1 MPANVQTLGR
11 IQAPSD
17 GLASQGEDVF
27 NTYGVVQ
34 SIGANGGVTAPPKF
48 YVKRLVDPDLDNTME
63 WVEVTDQDDINFLDT
78 KAKAQGLVVARAD
91 EQFDPI
97 VDNQNAT
104 DAFRIGGS
112 VNHPLVNQAP
122 ASVPPLPPNPNG
134 SIGTNVIRPMS
145 PVGGTSNA
153 LRYPFGKMGEMT
165 SDTDYVSFQFF
176 DYLPPFKPSGGNRG
190 TQGTTTNSNLGIKYT
205 AYSQSIDPMNL
216 KKANGTYYPDIV
228 MYMPEDLGGQYGAD
242 WTGKSFTNVAV
253 DALRTAASSG
263 VIDNGSYGRVVDTA
277 TGALKSLGYNAAV
290 SAINKGLGTNVQ
302 AADALSGISGTI
314 LNPNTEMMY
323 QSSTMRGFEL
333 RFKMQARSERESDE
347 IKRIYT
353 TFKRAMLPSYGGE
366 VIGKGIGPGTPTD
379 KKPGNGNFIT
389 LPKIVRVAFMTGKE
403 LNEYVTQYKPCAIT
417 GVDINHTPDGA
428 WAAYKGGAPVA
439 TEIKISFKELKLI
452 FAQEIASKGASF

>member
-253 DALRTAASSG
+253 EALRTAASSG

-323 QSSTMRGFEL
+323 QSSTMRGFDL
-333 RFKMQARSERESDE
+333 RFKMQARTPGESEE
-347 IKRIYT
+347 IKRICT

>member
-1 MPANVQTLGR
+1 M
-11 IQAPSD
+11 I
-17 GLASQGEDVF
+17 
-27 NTYGVVQ
+27 
-34 SIGANGGVTAPPKF
+34 APPKF

-216 KKANGTYYPDIV
+216 RKQTVLTTQILLCTCQKIWVDSMAQT
-228 MYMPEDLGGQYGAD
+228 GQV
-242 WTGKSFTNVAV
+242 N
-253 DALRTAASSG
+253 L
-263 VIDNGSYGRVVDTA
+263 
-277 TGALKSLGYNAAV
+277 
-290 SAINKGLGTNVQ
+290 
-302 AADALSGISGTI
+302 
-314 LNPNTEMMY
+314 
-323 QSSTMRGFEL
+323 
-333 RFKMQARSERESDE
+333 
-347 IKRIYT
+347 
-353 TFKRAMLPSYGGE
+353 LPTS
-366 VIGKGIGPGTPTD
+366 
-379 KKPGNGNFIT
+379 
-389 LPKIVRVAFMTGKE
+389 R
-403 LNEYVTQYKPCAIT
+403 
-417 GVDINHTPDGA
+417 
-428 WAAYKGGAPVA
+428 
-439 TEIKISFKELKLI
+439 
-452 FAQEIASKGASF
+452 

>member
-253 DALRTAASSG
+253 EALRTAASSG